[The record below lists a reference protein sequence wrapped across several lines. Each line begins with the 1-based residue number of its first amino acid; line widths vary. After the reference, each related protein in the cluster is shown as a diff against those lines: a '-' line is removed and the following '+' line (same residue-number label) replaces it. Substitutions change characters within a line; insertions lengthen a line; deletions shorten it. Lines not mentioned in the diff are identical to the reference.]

1 MAVILNEVEIPSCY
15 DKLFIMKKVK
25 RVVLVF
31 FLISSCYAS
40 AQDPSFSQ
48 FFSSP
53 LNINPALTGN
63 INGDWRIIS
72 NFRDQWIGPA
82 SPYVT
87 GTVSYDRK
95 ILQHKMTGVP
105 ENNII
110 GIGGMLMYDYAMSGI
125 VRSTYASAN
134 LSYSLKLAEG
144 TISTHRLTAGF
155 GAIYGNRYVDFS
167 RLDFEEQFTGYGFNT
182 NLPTGE
188 MALSNMKPYFSVS
201 SGFTYSIKSERSN
214 FDIGVAGFHLNNPKQ
229 TFLQNEQQRLP
240 VRQVLHSNYERNL
253 NDRVILNVNGIYQN
267 QKRAKYFSVGG
278 GFGYKL
284 SEQQNIMLNGGV
296 WYWSRN
302 AIVPYFGVAYKD
314 MQFGFSYDATIS
326 KLREVARKPNTF
338 EFSLILRG
346 VKDPSGIIACP
357 WK

>member
-1 MAVILNEVEIPSCY
+1 MKRMKCAAVLIL
-15 DKLFIMKKVK
+15 LF
-25 RVVLVF
+25 LGNSVF
-31 FLISSCYAS
+31 

-63 INGDWRIIS
+63 INGDWRIVS

-95 ILQHKMTGVP
+95 ILQHKLPGVP
-105 ENNII
+105 ENNVV
-110 GIGGMLMYDYAMSGI
+110 GIGGMFMYDYAMSGI
-125 VRSTYASAN
+125 VKSTYASAN

-144 TISTHRLTAGF
+144 DVSTHRLTAGF
-155 GAIYGNRYVDFS
+155 GAIYGYRYVDFS

-188 MALSNMKPYFSVS
+188 LALSNMKPYFSVS
-201 SGFTYSIKSERSN
+201 SGLLYSVKSERSN
-214 FDIGVAGFHLNNPKQ
+214 LDIGAAGFHLNNPKQ
-229 TFLQNEQQRLP
+229 TFLEDEQQRLP
-240 VRQVLHSNYERNL
+240 VRQVAHANFERII
-253 NDRVILNVNGIYQN
+253 NDRLILNTNAIFQN

-278 GFGYKL
+278 GLGYRL
-284 SEQQNIMLNGGV
+284 SEQQSTILNFGL

-302 AIVPYFGVAYKD
+302 AVVPYMGIAYKD

-326 KLREVARKPNTF
+326 KLREAKRKPNTF

-346 VKDPSGIIACP
+346 VKDPSGIIPCP

>member
-1 MAVILNEVEIPSCY
+1 MKRTKCAVSTLG
-15 DKLFIMKKVK
+15 
-25 RVVLVF
+25 
-31 FLISSCYAS
+31 FLMLCMVAYS
-40 AQDPSFSQ
+40 QDPNFSQ

-63 INGDWRIIS
+63 INGDWRIVS

-95 ILQHKMTGVP
+95 ILQHKVPGVP

-110 GIGGMLMYDYAMSGI
+110 GVGGMFMYDYAMSGI
-125 VRSTYASAN
+125 VKSTYASAN
-134 LSYSLKLAEG
+134 LSYSIKLAEG
-144 TISTHRLTAGF
+144 GISTHRLTAGF
-155 GAIYGNRYVDFS
+155 GSIYGYRYVDFS

-188 MALSNMKPYFSVS
+188 IALSNMKPYFSVS
-201 SGFTYSIKSERSN
+201 SGLTYSVKSERSN
-214 FDIGVAGFHLNNPKQ
+214 FDIGAAGFHLNNPKQ
-229 TFLQNEQQRLP
+229 TFLQDEQQRLP
-240 VRQVLHSNYERNL
+240 VRQVLHGNFEAII
-253 NDRVILNVNGIYQN
+253 NDRLILNTNAIYQN

-278 GFGYKL
+278 GLGYNL
-284 SEQQNIMLNGGV
+284 AEQQSVILNAGV

-302 AIVPYFGVAYKD
+302 AIVPYFGIAYKE

-326 KLREVARKPNTF
+326 KLRQAKRKPNTF

-346 VKDPSGIIACP
+346 VKDPSGIIPCP